1 MKRSTYPAI
10 LSTLLTTAF
19 LLGGCGQEPPIE
31 TLPAAATSVA
41 ISEPMPEPYVYVSL
55 GDSIA
60 RGYGLADVS
69 AERYSKIAADAWE
82 KEHDYTVQ
90 EYNYGIDGL
99 TSMGLLEQLSD
110 GMPKGIAETEV
121 VSISIGANNVLRSFT
136 QFLYDY
142 YLYLYAEP
150 AQLTDAE
157 IAEGFRAFTTD
168 ADAGILQ
175 LGEDLPQIVD
185 AIREVNPD
193 CEILFLDLYNPYAAV
208 NTELVIDGL
217 PISMAAMSDTYVL
230 KIGECLREVLEG
242 EENVTVLDIH
252 STFAGREGELCYAV
266 TPPDMDP
273 RELDMSLMDP
283 HPNARGHMVLGKLV
297 AGAFPERE

>member
-1 MKRSTYPAI
+1 MKRSTHPGILASLVAAAI
-10 LSTLLTTAF
+10 
-19 LLGGCGQEPPIE
+19 LLGGCGQEMPAE
-31 TLPAAATSVA
+31 TLPVAATAEVPA
-41 ISEPMPEPYVYVSL
+41 APLPEPYVYVSL

-60 RGYGLADVS
+60 RGYGLADVA

-82 KEHDYTVQ
+82 TEHEYVVQ

-110 GMPKGIAETEV
+110 GLPQGIEDAEV
-121 VSISIGANNVLRSFT
+121 VSVSIGANNVLRSFT

-150 AQLTDAE
+150 AQLTDDE
-157 IAEGFRAFTTD
+157 IAEKFRAFTTD
-168 ADAGILQ
+168 ADAGIVQ
-175 LGEDLPQIVD
+175 LGEDLPQLVA
-185 AIREVNPD
+185 AIRAVNPD

-217 PISMAAMSDTYVL
+217 PISMAAMSDTYVR
-230 KIGECLREVLEG
+230 KIGQCLRETLDG
-242 EENVTVLDIH
+242 EENIQILDIH
-252 STFAGREGELCYAV
+252 GAFAGREGELVCAV

-273 RELDMSLMDP
+273 RELDMSRMDP
-283 HPNARGHMVLGKLV
+283 HPNAKGHMVLGKLV
-297 AGAFPERE
+297 ADAFPEK